1 MFSFKERFFGHS
13 KGSNSY
19 APMTLGAP
27 CNTHSTDYSVF
38 KKEAKERIELAVV
51 KAQHRREI
59 LRVHGNGSKRL
70 NP

>member
-1 MFSFKERFFGHS
+1 MFSFKERFFSYS
-13 KGSNSY
+13 KGSSSY

-27 CNTHSTDYSVF
+27 CNTHGVDYSVF
-38 KKEAKERIELAVV
+38 KKEAKEKIELAVI

-59 LRVHGNGSKRL
+59 LRVHGNGSKKL